1 MYIYIHHFLD
11 KKMHRTQIYL
21 QDDLHETL
29 KAKALSVGVSMSEL
43 IRRTLEKEIERNPV
57 AEARMFFENLTPLE
71 SFRNVDPRKY
81 VDGLRGKSRLLR
93 SKNIL

>member
-1 MYIYIHHFLD
+1 MMYVCIHHFLG
-11 KKMHRTQIYL
+11 KEMRRTQIYL

-43 IRRTLEKEIERNPV
+43 IRRTLEKEIERNPA

-71 SFRNVDPRKY
+71 SFQNVDPRNY
-81 VDGLRGKSRLLR
+81 VYGLRGNSRLTR
-93 SKNIL
+93 TRK

>member
-1 MYIYIHHFLD
+1 
-11 KKMHRTQIYL
+11 MHRTQIYL

-71 SFRNVDPRKY
+71 SFQNVDPRKY